1 MQAST
6 MRNTFTAKRSA
17 KMSGKGKRVKQVKLT
32 KHWREPTELFSP
44 VVKLTNV
51 MGTRTPRIT
60 QALLTKPNQLNLARA
75 LAGAAIPLLTIRRE
89 V

>member
-1 MQAST
+1 MQSTT
-6 MRNTFTAKRSA
+6 MRNTYTAKRSA
-17 KMSGKGKRVKQVKLT
+17 KLSGKSKRVKQVKLT
-32 KHWREPTELFSP
+32 KHWREPTELYSP
-44 VVKLTNV
+44 VTKLTNV

-75 LAGAAIPLLTIRRE
+75 IAGAAIPLLTIRRG

>member
-17 KMSGKGKRVKQVKLT
+17 KMSGKGKRLKQVKLT

-44 VVKLTNV
+44 VVKLTNPLQAWS
-51 MGTRTPRIT
+51 PRMKA
-60 QALLTKPNQLNLARA
+60 ALGL
-75 LAGAAIPLLTIRRE
+75 
-89 V
+89 